1 MLLASDVP
9 IPVGYSACPPCSLT
23 RIRRVLSSLRLL
35 VPSRCAILAC
45 GCPGRLEVLWVD
57 AWRLAEPGANQLV
70 ILAERW
76 RWQRMA
82 RRRQGERDRVT
93 DHGNDVIPGA
103 NVDDG
108 VKSKVAGELDAPVDA
123 VDRAARHASGAQPL
137 EPVAGRSGA
146 QPFNQQRAQRV
157 AVVGAIFGV
166 GKPGIMRQL
175 REVENLA
182 QLAKLPVVPNRDNEI
197 LIRRWQRFVGEQAR
211 MSIAHA
217 GRDDA

>member
-57 AWRLAEPGANQLV
+57 AWRLAEQGANRLV

-76 RWQRMA
+76 RRQRVA

-108 VKSKVAGELDAPVDA
+108 VESKVAGELDTPFDV
-123 VDRAARHASGAQPL
+123 VDRPARHANGTQPL
-137 EPVAGRSGA
+137 EPFAGRSGA
-146 QPFNQQRAQRV
+146 QPFNQLRAQRF
-157 AVVGAIFGV
+157 AVVGAIFSI
-166 GKPGIMRQL
+166 GKPGIIWQL
-175 REVENLA
+175 RE
-182 QLAKLPVVPNRDNEI
+182 
-197 LIRRWQRFVGEQAR
+197 
-211 MSIAHA
+211 
-217 GRDDA
+217 